1 MPKFKKDE
9 WNESKHP
16 RDGDGKFTSGADSQ
30 SNEPRMKRTGLLG
43 EDVEDGIM
51 RKETSLVPKEDL
63 TKTSESGMVKG
74 RDKKPNVTPQ
84 QIAEAKAK
92 LKANGYPESG
102 YLAIIDKAQ
111 ASGYGT
117 YDMRTG
123 KPVTLTDGY
132 MVSFQVNK
140 ALGVHRDYT
149 PEEYDSYVY
158 ECITRT
164 GSMPYLG
171 TYGNPEISFN
181 AKSKKAAIQ
190 IMEDFNQASYYDIKK
205 GETRAN
211 NKHNKGTNPTEE

>member
-1 MPKFKKDE
+1 MTKLEWDE
-9 WNESKHP
+9 SEHP
-16 RDGDGKFTSGADSQ
+16 RDDDGKFTNGADSQ
-30 SNEPRMKRTGLLG
+30 TNEPNMEKTVLLDA
-43 EDVEDGIM
+43 DVEVGEM

-63 TKTSESGMVKG
+63 TITAESGTVER

-102 YLAIIDKAQ
+102 YLAIVDKAQ
-111 ASGYGT
+111 TSGYGT
-117 YDMRTG
+117 YDIRTG

-140 ALGVHRDYT
+140 ELGVHRDYT
-149 PEEYDSYVY
+149 PEEYDAYVY

-181 AKSKKAAIQ
+181 AKSKKVAIQ
-190 IMEDFNQASYYDIKK
+190 MMKDFNQASIYYIKK
-205 GETRAN
+205 GKTIN
-211 NKHNKGTNPTEE
+211 NNEYNKKTNPTEE